1 MDEFVKLLCVEL
13 DYVKHETEGELIH
26 IYVKSNRPE
35 ANCPYC
41 GVTANKVHSRYERRF
56 RDLPIQGKKV
66 EIVLDNLKYFCN
78 NPECSH
84 KTFAESFDF
93 LPFKGKRSRRLTE
106 TILELSLNVSSVTAS
121 AILKKG
127 TADVGKST
135 ICNLLKKGLDNRQK
149 QNC

>member
-1 MDEFVKLLCVEL
+1 MDEFVKLLCGEL
-13 DYVKHETEGELIH
+13 SYVKHETDGEIIR
-26 IYVKSNRPE
+26 IYVKSNRYE

-41 GVTANKVHSRYERRF
+41 GEIAKKAHSRYERRF

-78 NPECSH
+78 NPECGR
-84 KTFAESFDF
+84 KTFAESFEC

-106 TILELSLNVSSVTAS
+106 AIVELSLNVSSVTAS
-121 AILKKG
+121 ALLKKG

-135 ICNLLKKGLDNRQK
+135 ICNLLKKELLHR
-149 QNC
+149 